1 MAVSS
6 EPKGLKKFVV
16 NTKKRNY
23 APPKRRW
30 LFTSRR
36 EVTSRNTRSSI
47 IALLF
52 LFVVSVN
59 TARLDG
65 WFQMSSLKTFALQ
78 IPIGGDPHATEAWIL
93 RSHSLRVVNKTSLKM
108 PVITCVDCYWWA
120 CYANTSVRK
129 IQRPVKTENVENWLS
144 ALWVVSC
151 SEKWRSSAIMI
162 ERKWRGKCS
171 FLCWFYVQV
180 FFSDIFRRS
189 RQYRFLL
196 NSCII

>member
-1 MAVSS
+1 MTVYQSAWRNI
-6 EPKGLKKFVV
+6 PKH
-16 NTKKRNY
+16 
-23 APPKRRW
+23 PK
-30 LFTSRR
+30 L
-36 EVTSRNTRSSI
+36 NH
-47 IALLF
+47 
-52 LFVVSVN
+52 N
-59 TARLDG
+59 TAFPFCCVGEYSAFGRMISDVIAQNVCNADSH
-65 WFQMSSLKTFALQ
+65 WRWSS
-78 IPIGGDPHATEAWIL
+78 IL

-108 PVITCVDCYWWA
+108 PLIACVDCYRWA
-120 CYANTSVRK
+120 CYANTSGRK

-144 ALWVVSC
+144 ALWIVSC

-180 FFSDIFRRS
+180 FYSDIFRRS